1 MNKTLPLKKIV
12 DHPYFG
18 LVCFVAVCFVLPRYG
33 LAATMLGCALVLTA
47 CVSGNSARFRSRSG
61 SLTAAAFLVVV
72 MWLATA
78 ILAWLTKMGC
88 LTE

>member
-1 MNKTLPLKKIV
+1 MRKAFFKS
-12 DHPYFG
+12 G
-18 LVCFVAVCFVLPRYG
+18 AVAVSAI
-33 LAATMLGCALVLTA
+33 LAASFALSGVAAAAPTSANVTA